1 MIKTTSKRQAQRE
14 RATETRT
21 GFFFCSSQRCVCFN
35 KFIIWTICFYFYF
48 HLTVFWYFYLCGF
61 YVMAKEFII
70 HRILYELWSWWR
82 FYGNGDFSSVFASFF
97 FSSSLSQHFLN
108 HIFFCSFVVAAGF
121 RPPTDINSWGMF
133 EENFLKY
140 SNASRLC
147 PRLWRSYLAKRGK
160 TTFFRERR
168 KIIFFRL
175 WVLIWSQMIVV
186 G

>member
-108 HIFFCSFVVAAGF
+108 HIFFCSFVVGWLSSPHRHQLLGNVRRKLPEIF
-121 RPPTDINSWGMF
+121 KCISSLPS
-133 EENFLKY
+133 
-140 SNASRLC
+140 S
-147 PRLWRSYLAKRGK
+147 LAKLFSKTRKDNFFSGK
-160 TTFFRERR
+160 GEKSFSFVFE
-168 KIIFFRL
+168 F
-175 WVLIWSQMIVV
+175 
-186 G
+186 